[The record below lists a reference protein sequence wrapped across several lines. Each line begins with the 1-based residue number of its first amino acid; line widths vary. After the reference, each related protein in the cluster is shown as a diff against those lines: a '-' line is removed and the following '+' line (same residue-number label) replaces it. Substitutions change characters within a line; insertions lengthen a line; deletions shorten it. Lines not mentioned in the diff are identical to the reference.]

1 MKNKILKLYEKHKE
15 IILYL
20 FFGFITTVVSLLAC
34 FLTLRLGVTFMHN
47 EHGEPTKLLDIIG
60 STVQWVVGV
69 LVAFFTN
76 KLWVFKNA
84 EHGKKAAIHQLLI
97 FSGSR
102 VGTYFLEVVINLAI
116 IALFDSLG
124 YTALV
129 LNLIIVSLP
138 LTSRV
143 WAKFI
148 SSVVVVVSNYF
159 ISKLIVFR
167 KKSDKNSQD
176 SVDR

>member
-1 MKNKILKLYEKHKE
+1 MKNKILNLYNKHKE

-34 FLTLRLGVTFMHN
+34 FLTLKLGVAFLHD
-47 EHGEPTKLLDIIG
+47 EKGEPTKLLDIIG

-69 LVAFFTN
+69 LVAFFTS
-76 KLWVFKNA
+76 KLWVFKDA
-84 EHGKKAAIHQLLI
+84 EHGKKATIHQLLI

-102 VGTYFLEVVINLAI
+102 VGTYFIEVVINLAI
-116 IALFDSLG
+116 IALLDSMG
-124 YTALV
+124 YTDIV
-129 LNLIIVSLP
+129 LNLIVLTLP

-148 SSVVVVVSNYF
+148 SSVVVVISNYF
-159 ISKLIVFR
+159 ISKIFVFKN
-167 KKSDKNSQD
+167 KKN
-176 SVDR
+176 